1 MKLHRPGKWRHSRRR
16 SHGFEDRDERQG
28 LQRGEAEE
36 ALAAMRRATAAA
48 QGKRGG
54 EEQQEADAAAEAALQ
69 EIMENMEDG
78 ERFPPPDDGT

>member
-1 MKLHRPGKWRHSRRR
+1 
-16 SHGFEDRDERQG
+16 
-28 LQRGEAEE
+28 
-36 ALAAMRRATAAA
+36 MRRATAAA